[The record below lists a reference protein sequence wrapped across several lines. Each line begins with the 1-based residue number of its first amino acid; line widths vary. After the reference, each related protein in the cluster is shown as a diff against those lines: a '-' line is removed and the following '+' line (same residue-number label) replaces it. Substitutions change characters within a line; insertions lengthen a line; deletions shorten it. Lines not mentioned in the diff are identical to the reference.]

1 MSTTPLDLA
10 PRPGA
15 APRHRRVV
23 AHTVLELRTQLR
35 NGEQL
40 LLTVLIPVGLLLF
53 LTWVPLADVA
63 TDPRVAFVA
72 PGVLALAVMSTAF
85 TGLAIQTGFERRYGV
100 LKRLGSTPLTAGNLL
115 SAKALAVLA
124 VETAQVVV
132 ITAVAVALG
141 WRPTASAGAALV
153 LLVVGTVA
161 FAALG
166 LLIAGTLRAEATLA
180 VANLVYLVLLL
191 LGGIVVPLRVF
202 PSAVQSVLQWL
213 PSAALADGLRQ
224 ALGGGP
230 DHGWPWRSLLVLAI
244 WAVAAGVATARTFR
258 FE

>member
-1 MSTTPLDLA
+1 MTAPLDLT

-15 APRHRRVV
+15 APVARRVR
-23 AHTVLELRTQLR
+23 AHAALELRTQLR

-40 LLTVLIPVGLLLF
+40 LLTVVIPVGLLLF

-63 TDPRVAFVA
+63 TQPRVAFVA

-115 SAKALAVLA
+115 AAKASAVLV
-124 VETAQVVV
+124 VEVGQVVL
-132 ITAVAVALG
+132 ITAVAMALG
-141 WRPTASAGAALV
+141 WRPTPTAGAALA

-202 PSAVQSVLQWL
+202 PPGVRSVLEWL

-224 ALGGGP
+224 ALGSGP
-230 DHGWPWRSLLVLAI
+230 EHGWPAQALLVLLG
-244 WAVAAGVATARTFR
+244 WAVVGGVATARTFR

>member
-1 MSTTPLDLA
+1 VSAPWDLT

-15 APRHRRVV
+15 APVARRVR
-23 AHTVLELRTQLR
+23 AHAGLELRTQLR

-40 LLTVLIPVGLLLF
+40 LLTVVIPVGLLLF
-53 LTWVPLADVA
+53 LTWVPLTDVA

-115 SAKALAVLA
+115 AAKAVAVLV
-124 VETAQVVV
+124 VEVGQVIV
-132 ITAVAVALG
+132 ITAVALVLG
-141 WRPTASAGAALV
+141 WRPTPTAGSALV
-153 LLVVGTVA
+153 LLAVGTAA

-202 PSAVQSVLQWL
+202 PPAVQSVLQWL

-224 ALGGGP
+224 ALGSGP
-230 DHGWPWRSLLVLAI
+230 DHGWPVQSLVVLVV
-244 WAVAAGVATARTFR
+244 WAVVAGIATARTFR

>member
-1 MSTTPLDLA
+1 MSGQLDLT
-10 PRPGA
+10 PSPGA
-15 APRHRRVV
+15 APLVRRVR
-23 AHTVLELRTQLR
+23 AHAGLELRTQLR

-53 LTWVPLADVA
+53 LTWVPLTNVD

-115 SAKALAVLA
+115 AAKALAVLVIEA
-124 VETAQVVV
+124 AQVVL
-132 ITAVAVALG
+132 ITGVAVALG
-141 WRPTASAGAALV
+141 WRPTPTAGAALA

-180 VANLVYLVLLL
+180 VANLLYLVLLL
-191 LGGIVVPLRVF
+191 LGGIVVPLTVF
-202 PSAVQSVLQWL
+202 PPVAQSVLQWL
-213 PSAALADGLRQ
+213 PSTALADGLRQ
-224 ALGGGP
+224 ALGTGP
-230 DHGWPWRSLLVLAI
+230 DHGWPWRSLAVLLL
-244 WAVAAGVATARTFR
+244 WAVGAGVATARTFR